1 MLVPQAVRQ
10 REAGSGMA
18 EVYAADVHVEVA
30 GPSQAPAVLL
40 IHGSAGS
47 LEHWDPVVPA
57 LAEAFRVIR
66 VDLPG
71 CGRSPA
77 PRTGGCG
84 VPEQA
89 RRVEAVLDGLG
100 VGRVTV
106 VGHSSGCMVATA
118 LAERRPGTV
127 AAVALIA
134 MGPDLHAQ
142 TAELPLVR
150 LLLAPLVGPL
160 LWRLRTPDALRRAA
174 SAAAERPVGIPDSYV
189 EATLAMTHRAFVG
202 TMRGNR
208 EYLGQRPLP
217 DRHAPLGLPLLVLF
231 GADDPRWRP
240 ASAQAYRA
248 VPGARIELLP
258 GVGHLVMLEAPE
270 ETGALLREFIAAAA
284 AQAPTEPGHR

>member
-1 MLVPQAVRQ
+1 
-10 REAGSGMA
+10 MA
-18 EVYAADVHVEVA
+18 ELYVTDVHVEVS
-30 GPSQAPAVLL
+30 GPAQAPAVLL

-47 LEHWDPVVPA
+47 LEHWDPVAPA
-57 LAEAFRVIR
+57 LAETFRVIR

-71 CGRSPA
+71 CGRSPE
-77 PRTGGCG
+77 PKTGGFG

-89 RRVEAVLDGLG
+89 GRIEAVLDRLG

-118 LAERRPGTV
+118 LAERRTG
-127 AAVALIA
+127 AVTAVVLIA
-134 MGPDLHAQ
+134 MGPDLNAQ

-150 LLLAPLVGPL
+150 LLLAPIVGPL
-160 LWRLRTPDALRRAA
+160 LWRLRSPDALRKAA
-174 SAAAERPVGIPDSYV
+174 SASATRPVEIPDSYV
-189 EATLAMTHRAFVG
+189 EATLAMTHRSFVG

-208 EYLGQRPLP
+208 EYLAQRPLP
-217 DRHAPLGLPLLVLF
+217 ERHAPLGLPLLVLF
-231 GADDPRWRP
+231 GAEDRRWRP
-240 ASAQAYRA
+240 SSAQTYRA

-284 AQAPTEPGHR
+284 KDTPHPST